1 MLYFSTILF
10 SVFITVSL
18 IPLMTRLADRYQ
30 LLVDLPNSRKVHTR
44 SITRIGGLAMAIG
57 VFIPVVIWARADDF
71 VRAYL
76 AGAGILVIFGL
87 LDDMNGLGY
96 KAKFGG
102 QLLAALVVVFYGS
115 VKITS
120 IGTLVPGVAQVPG
133 WIAVIFTLLAIVGVT
148 NAINL
153 SDGLD
158 GLAGGISLLGF
169 CCIGYL
175 AYLVDNNVVILLSM
189 ALAGAIF
196 GFLRFN
202 THPASLFMGD
212 TGSQLLGFSAVV
224 LAIKITQGSTPFSPV
239 LPLIILG
246 FPVLDTLTVMVER
259 RREGRSLFS
268 PDRKHFHHRL
278 IRLGLSH
285 AEAVFVIYVI
295 QAMMIVA
302 AILFKYY
309 TDWALMIIYA
319 VFSLFIIVAFLVADR
334 TDFQF
339 KRYPLIDSIFKDG
352 LRRIRDDRW
361 IIRVSFAFSKTIIPL
376 LLLLSCLLPARVPRY
391 VSLIADCFSLLIL
404 AVWMFAKH
412 RMDFW
417 LRFVLYLTVPLLLYL
432 IEEGR
437 AAWISATMF
446 NVYYMSFGIVAFFVL
461 LTMKYS
467 RRTKGFRMTT
477 MDFLVIFIA
486 VAVPNLPDQS
496 IQSHHLGLLA
506 VEIIVMLF
514 GYEVLLAELREKT
527 SLTAFTLIALIV
539 IGIRGS
545 LGF

>member
-1 MLYFSTILF
+1 
-10 SVFITVSL
+10 
-18 IPLMTRLADRYQ
+18 
-30 LLVDLPNSRKVHTR
+30 
-44 SITRIGGLAMAIG
+44 
-57 VFIPVVIWARADDF
+57 
-71 VRAYL
+71 
-76 AGAGILVIFGL
+76 
-87 LDDMNGLGY
+87 
-96 KAKFGG
+96 
-102 QLLAALVVVFYGS
+102 
-115 VKITS
+115 
-120 IGTLVPGVAQVPG
+120 
-133 WIAVIFTLLAIVGVT
+133 
-148 NAINL
+148 
-153 SDGLD
+153 
-158 GLAGGISLLGF
+158 
-169 CCIGYL
+169 
-175 AYLVDNNVVILLSM
+175 
-189 ALAGAIF
+189 
-196 GFLRFN
+196 
-202 THPASLFMGD
+202 
-212 TGSQLLGFSAVV
+212 
-224 LAIKITQGSTPFSPV
+224 
-239 LPLIILG
+239 
-246 FPVLDTLTVMVER
+246 
-259 RREGRSLFS
+259 
-268 PDRKHFHHRL
+268 
-278 IRLGLSH
+278 
-285 AEAVFVIYVI
+285 
-295 QAMMIVA
+295 
-302 AILFKYY
+302 
-309 TDWALMIIYA
+309 MIIYA